1 MISMVHI
8 PTETVVIEASTSYSV
23 TLNEY
28 GCRADGMGLRLKAFA
43 TWIGAVI
50 GGDLILGIT
59 I

>member
-1 MISMVHI
+1 MVHI